1 LDPRSKSAMQVLQAL
16 DLLELRGQVSLLQ
29 WLLVPGL
36 ALQPRLLW

>member
-1 LDPRSKSAMQVLQAL
+1 MQVLQAL